1 MYSNTPHKKTDHDQ
15 DSSFHPIRHTQS
27 DPPKL
32 RTLHSNSPPPYSTS
46 PPTDLSA
53 LPDTHAPEE
62 PIIMAP
68 NEQHAQGRAPCD
80 SFLCH
85 SPPANTWI
93 NVESSQS
100 EHALLVR
107 LPGFRRDAMRVCFLS
122 ILVLSTNTHLSTI
135 ATGKRRI
142 LHVVADSWEPG
153 GGHFERRVSFG
164 YDADL
169 AQVRAEFD
177 GEILRIVVPR
187 HVSVTITA

>member
-1 MYSNTPHKKTDHDQ
+1 MYSNSVPHKKTDHDQ

-32 RTLHSNSPPPYSTS
+32 RSLHSSPPPPYSTS
-46 PPTDLSA
+46 PPADLSRVA
-53 LPDTHAPEE
+53 TASPATHAPEE

-100 EHALLVR
+100 EHALLVG
-107 LPGFRRDAMRVCFLS
+107 LPGFRRDA
-122 ILVLSTNTHLSTI
+122 ITI

-142 LHVVADSWEPG
+142 LHVVADSWEPE